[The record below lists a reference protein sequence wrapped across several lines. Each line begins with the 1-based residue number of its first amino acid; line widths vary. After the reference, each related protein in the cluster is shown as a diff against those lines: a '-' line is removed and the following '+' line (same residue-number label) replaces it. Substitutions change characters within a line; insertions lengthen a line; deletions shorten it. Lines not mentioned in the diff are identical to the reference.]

1 MTNEQKISGRES
13 NIFIAR
19 QPIFRRN
26 RKVYGY
32 ELLFRSG
39 LSNYFDSKFDGE
51 HATSSVITNSFLL
64 IGIEKM
70 TEQKKAFINFTEDML
85 LREYPALFPHEYTVV
100 EVLENVKVTPEIVAA
115 CRNLVHKGYTLAL
128 DDFEYSPEM
137 DPLLEIAHIVKFD
150 VQAMSLEELQ
160 RDVDHVSRY
169 DVRLLAEKV
178 ETNAEFEQTRDMG
191 FSLFQGYFFS
201 KPNIVTGRD
210 IPGSQLQYLQILK
223 MIQDENYDFDKIA
236 DLVSHD
242 VSLSY
247 KLLKYV
253 NSAAMRRRVEIK
265 SLQNAVAMVGEVNL
279 RKWLSLIMLSYL
291 AEKKP
296 EELLRLSIQRAAFC
310 EQVGEQLAGLDF
322 TRSCYTVGMFSL
334 LDVLLDQPM
343 ETILKEINLSEEIT
357 DTLLGMPT
365 GSLANVLLLA
375 KAYERG
381 AWKWVSRVSDALGMQ
396 RDDLPLYF
404 EKALDKVNR
413 FYLADS

>member
-1 MTNEQKISGRES
+1 MTNEQKTSARDS

-26 RKVYGY
+26 KKVYGY

-39 LSNYFDSKFDGE
+39 LVSFFDPEFDGE
-51 HATSSVITNSFLL
+51 QATSSVITNSFLL
-64 IGIEKM
+64 IGISKM

-100 EVLENVKVTPEIVAA
+100 EVLEDVKVTPEIVQA
-115 CRNLVHKGYTLAL
+115 CRNLVKKGYLLAL
-128 DDFEYSPEM
+128 DDFEYSPEW

-150 VQAMSLEELQ
+150 VQAMSFEELQ

-178 ETNAEFEQTRDMG
+178 ETNAEFEKTRDMG

-201 KPNIVTGRD
+201 KPNIVKGRD
-210 IPGSQLQYLQILK
+210 IPGSQLQYMQILK
-223 MIQDENYDFDKIA
+223 MIQDEHYDFNKIA
-236 DLVSHD
+236 DLVSRD
-242 VSLSY
+242 VSLAY

-253 NSAAMRRRVEIK
+253 NSAGMRRRVEIK
-265 SLQNAVAMVGEVNL
+265 SLQNAVAMVGEENL

-291 AEKKP
+291 AENKP

-310 EQVGEQLAGLDF
+310 EQVGEQLAGRDF
-322 TRSCYTVGMFSL
+322 SRSCYTVGMFSL

-343 ETILKEINLSEEIT
+343 EMLLKEINLSEEIT

-365 GSLANVLLLA
+365 DSLANILLLA

-381 AWKWVSRVSDALGMQ
+381 AWKWVARVSDALGMQ
-396 RDDLPLYF
+396 RDVLPLYF
-404 EKALDKVNR
+404 EKALENMNE
-413 FYLADS
+413 FYQATS

>member
-1 MTNEQKISGRES
+1 MTNEQKNSAKDS

-26 RKVYGY
+26 KKVYGY

-39 LSNYFDSKFDGE
+39 LSNYFDTTFDGE
-51 HATSSVITNSFLL
+51 QATSSVIANSFLL
-64 IGIEKM
+64 IGISKM
-70 TEQKKAFINFTEDML
+70 TEGKKAFINFTEDML
-85 LREYPALFPHEYTVV
+85 LGEYPVLFPNEYTVV
-100 EVLENVKVTPEIVAA
+100 EVLENVAVTPEIVTA
-115 CRNLVHKGYTLAL
+115 CRNLVNQGYTLAL

-137 DPLLEIAHIVKFD
+137 DPLLEIAQIVKFD
-150 VQAMSLEELQ
+150 MQAMSLEELQ
-160 RDVDHVSRY
+160 KDVDHVLKY

-178 ETNAEFEQTRDMG
+178 ETVAEFEKAREMG

-201 KPNIVTGRD
+201 KPNIVKGKD

-223 MIQDENYDFDKIA
+223 MIQDKNYDFDKIA
-236 DLVSHD
+236 ELVAHD

-253 NSAAMRRRVEIK
+253 NSAGMRRRVEIK
-265 SLQNAVAMVGEVNL
+265 SLQSAVAMVGELNL

-291 AEKKP
+291 AADKP
-296 EELLRLSIQRAAFC
+296 EELLRLSIQRGAFC
-310 EQVGEQLAGLDF
+310 EQVGEQVSGLEF
-322 TRSCYTVGMFSL
+322 SRSCYTVGMFSL

-343 ETILKEINLSEEIT
+343 EVILKEINLSEEIT
-357 DTLLGMPT
+357 DSLLGMPA

-381 AWKWVSRVSDALGMQ
+381 SWKWVARVSDALKIN
-396 RDDLPLYF
+396 RNDLPLYF
-404 EKALDKVNR
+404 EKALERVQE
-413 FYLADS
+413 FYQASS